1 LSMMGTKALV
11 EELIDMKKRME
22 GLYAESVGKVER
34 GPATQDQSPAWQP
47 SVDVYECD
55 ATWTVV
61 ADLPGVLEENLE
73 VKVERSCLV
82 IQGTR
87 DGLVTDSGHGEAVQS
102 ERPHGG
108 FFREL
113 ALPDGLAADQ
123 VKAELN
129 RGVLTVEIAKKVHAG
144 RKITVRHE

>member
-1 LSMMGTKALV
+1 MENRALV
-11 EELIDMKKRME
+11 EELIGMKKRIE
-22 GLYAESVGKVER
+22 GLYAESTGKGECNAEPR
-34 GPATQDQSPAWQP
+34 DESPAWQP
-47 SVDVYECD
+47 LVDVYESD

-73 VKVERSCLV
+73 VKVERFCLV

-87 DGLVTDSGHGEAVQS
+87 VGLVTDSGRGETVQS